1 MLLIDKSILFKRW
14 IDIVKKITSKHIN
27 DDWEIFL
34 DHSDEEGSHEE
45 THKEFIL
52 VGDVNVLLST
62 NHEIQTNLA

>member
-27 DDWEIFL
+27 DDSEIFL

-45 THKEFIL
+45 THK
-52 VGDVNVLLST
+52 
-62 NHEIQTNLA
+62 